1 MMGNKKESPATAE
14 QKYVVLAIYDIS
26 DNRRRASM
34 VKCLESYGIRV
45 QKSAFETNV
54 TRRQYETM
62 STEAGSLIDAET
74 DSLRFYF
81 LPKDQKALSF
91 GQESREI
98 PEVYII

>member
-1 MMGNKKESPATAE
+1 MGRKKESPDTAE

-26 DNRRRASM
+26 DTKRRNAM

-54 TRRQYETM
+54 TRKQYENM
-62 STEAGSLIDAET
+62 SSEASKLIDKET

-81 LPKDQKALSF
+81 LPKDQIALSF
-91 GQESREI
+91 GMESRKM
-98 PEVYII
+98 PNMYII